1 MTKSVD
7 YGNIDKENPVINS
20 EFGIN
25 NWDDIAD
32 CSYYLFYAIVF
43 RIAQHLLCIALA
55 VRNLHVGDIALS
67 IFYGCVNWVDEALI
81 WRYVQLV
88 VTIENL
94 LVKHRIYLYAIIFY
108 KCLGSLVIAS

>member
-20 EFGIN
+20 KLGIN
-25 NWDDIAD
+25 NWDDIKD
-32 CSYYLFYAIVF
+32 ISYYLFYAIVF

-67 IFYGCVNWVDEALI
+67 IFYGCVDRVDEALI
-81 WRYVQLV
+81 WCYVQLV
-88 VTIENL
+88 VTVENL
-94 LVKHRIYLYAIIFY
+94 LVKHRIYLNTIIFY
-108 KCLGSLVIAS
+108 KSLGSLVIAS

>member
-32 CSYYLFYAIVF
+32 CYYLFYAIVF

-55 VRNLHVGDIALS
+55 VRNLHVGDIARS
-67 IFYGCVNWVDEALI
+67 IFYGCVNRVDEALI
-81 WRYVQLV
+81 WCYVQLV
-88 VTIENL
+88 VTVENL
-94 LVKHRIYLYAIIFY
+94 LMKHRVYLHAVGLY
-108 KCLGSLVIAS
+108 KSLGSLVIAS